1 MGKPILPLL
10 LEVAA
15 ASLMLYSSLN
25 PDINL
30 AAAFWL
36 MVMKVSQGLA
46 HVAGRVGMKAEL
58 RYFLHV
64 QA

>member
-1 MGKPILPLL
+1 MGKPILPLV

-15 ASLMLYSSLN
+15 ASLMLYASMN

-30 AAAFWL
+30 AAVFWL
-36 MVMKVSQGLA
+36 MVMKAAQGVA

-58 RYFLHV
+58 RYFTHV